1 MVYGAWPLDVRTDD
15 ARASTHFMAHK
26 PLYFESFLL
35 ELVRTCCQQDKLHIE
50 FQTSP
55 GAQGCFSLLNPII
68 RLFLVPGFM
77 GGPFL
82 EPLKLPFSSMM
93 HFSVWR

>member
-1 MVYGAWPLDVRTDD
+1 MVFGAWHQDVRMDD
-15 ARASTHFMAHK
+15 VRASTHFVAHK
-26 PLYFESFLL
+26 VPVYFESFLL
-35 ELVRTCCQQDKLHIE
+35 ELVHTCCQQDKLHIE

-82 EPLKLPFSSMM
+82 
-93 HFSVWR
+93 